1 MLLTTQYLEEADQ
14 LADRIAVIDHGR
26 MIAEGPSAELKAS
39 VGTGVLHVRLAE
51 AGDRERAHR
60 VLAARFAETVHRD
73 NDPRALTVQL
83 SDPGLAAAGLAD
95 LAAAGVAV
103 AEFSLGQP
111 SLDEVFFAL
120 TGHPA
125 EATERRTVAAAS
137 ERHDERRQRAMTR
150 RRSRIALIARRAD
163 ASATRV
169 LVARTA
175 RAPRAPPGG
184 VANVLTFG
192 WRALLKVKH
201 MPEQLF
207 DVIVTPVM
215 FTVMFTFLFG
225 GALAGSPD
233 AYIQFLLP
241 GILVQT
247 VTFTTIYTGFT
258 LNSDISKGI
267 FDRFRSL
274 PIWRASPIVGA
285 MAGDTVRYTLSS
297 LIVVVI
303 GLILGFRPEAGVA
316 GVVASLI
323 LLNVFGFGMSWIF
336 VVLALIV
343 RTPSVVMT
351 MSWLVL
357 MPLTFASNIFVDPAT
372 MPDWLQAFIAV
383 NPVAI
388 LVTAVRDLMA
398 GTATLAAIGISLIGP
413 AVVTLICA
421 PVAMALYARRR

>member
-1 MLLTTQYLEEADQ
+1 MSDTSDTLIVGED
-14 LADRIAVIDHGR
+14 LA
-26 MIAEGPSAELKAS
+26 
-39 VGTGVLHVRLAE
+39 
-51 AGDRERAHR
+51 R
-60 VLAARFAETVHRD
+60 VLSPDRKPE
-73 NDPRALTVQL
+73 
-83 SDPGLAAAGLAD
+83 
-95 LAAAGVAV
+95 
-103 AEFSLGQP
+103 
-111 SLDEVFFAL
+111 
-120 TGHPA
+120 
-125 EATERRTVAAAS
+125 
-137 ERHDERRQRAMTR
+137 
-150 RRSRIALIARRAD
+150 
-163 ASATRV
+163 
-169 LVARTA
+169 
-175 RAPRAPPGG
+175 PPGP

-207 DVIVTPVM
+207 DVIVTPIM
-215 FTVMFTFLFG
+215 FTVMFTYLFG

-267 FDRFRSL
+267 FDRFRSI

-297 LIVVVI
+297 LIVIVI
-303 GLILGFRPEAGVA
+303 GFILGFRPEAGLIS
-316 GVVASLI
+316 VVASLI
-323 LLNVFGFGMSWIF
+323 LLNLFGFGMSWIF

-357 MPLTFASNIFVDPAT
+357 MPLTFASNIFVDPST
-372 MPDWLQAFIAV
+372 MPPWLQAFIDV

-398 GTATLAAIGISLIGP
+398 GTATLSTIGISLIGP
-413 AVVTLICA
+413 AAVTLVCA
-421 PVAMALYARRR
+421 PIAMALYARRR

>member
-1 MLLTTQYLEEADQ
+1 MTDTSDTLIVGED
-14 LADRIAVIDHGR
+14 LA
-26 MIAEGPSAELKAS
+26 
-39 VGTGVLHVRLAE
+39 
-51 AGDRERAHR
+51 R
-60 VLAARFAETVHRD
+60 VLA
-73 NDPRALTVQL
+73 
-83 SDPGLAAAGLAD
+83 PG
-95 LAAAGVAV
+95 
-103 AEFSLGQP
+103 
-111 SLDEVFFAL
+111 
-120 TGHPA
+120 
-125 EATERRTVAAAS
+125 RRP
-137 ERHDERRQRAMTR
+137 E
-150 RRSRIALIARRAD
+150 
-163 ASATRV
+163 
-169 LVARTA
+169 
-175 RAPRAPPGG
+175 PPGA
-184 VANVLTFG
+184 VANVMTFG

-215 FTVMFTFLFG
+215 FTVMFTYLFG

-267 FDRFRSL
+267 FDRFRSI
-274 PIWRASPIVGA
+274 PIWRPSPIVGA
-285 MAGDTVRYTLSS
+285 MAGDTVRYTISS
-297 LIVVVI
+297 LIVIVI
-303 GLILGFRPEAGVA
+303 GFILGFRPEAGVI
-316 GVVASLI
+316 GILASLV

-336 VVLALIV
+336 VVLAMIV

-372 MPDWLQAFIAV
+372 MPGWLQQFIHV

-398 GTATLAAIGISLIGP
+398 GTATLGIIGVSLLGP
-413 AVVTLICA
+413 AIITVVCA

>member
-1 MLLTTQYLEEADQ
+1 MTDTSDTLIVGDG
-14 LADRIAVIDHGR
+14 LA
-26 MIAEGPSAELKAS
+26 
-39 VGTGVLHVRLAE
+39 
-51 AGDRERAHR
+51 R
-60 VLAARFAETVHRD
+60 VLA
-73 NDPRALTVQL
+73 
-83 SDPGLAAAGLAD
+83 PG
-95 LAAAGVAV
+95 
-103 AEFSLGQP
+103 
-111 SLDEVFFAL
+111 
-120 TGHPA
+120 
-125 EATERRTVAAAS
+125 RRP
-137 ERHDERRQRAMTR
+137 E
-150 RRSRIALIARRAD
+150 
-163 ASATRV
+163 
-169 LVARTA
+169 
-175 RAPRAPPGG
+175 PPGAF
-184 VANVLTFG
+184 ANVMTFG

-207 DVIVTPVM
+207 DVIVTPIM
-215 FTVMFTFLFG
+215 FTVMFTYLFG

-258 LNSDISKGI
+258 LNSDISKGV
-267 FDRFRSL
+267 FDRFRSI

-285 MAGDTVRYTLSS
+285 MAGDTVRYTISS
-297 LIVVVI
+297 LIVIVI
-303 GLILGFRPEAGVA
+303 GFILGFRPETGAFGVL
-316 GVVASLI
+316 ASLV

-336 VVLALIV
+336 VVLAMVV

-372 MPDWLQAFIAV
+372 MPWWLQEFIHV

-398 GTATLAAIGISLIGP
+398 GTATLAGIGLSLIGP
-413 AVVTLICA
+413 AVVTAICA